1 MIFARYVC
9 TIALLSC
16 LALAQAPA
24 VPKPPAR
31 QPAAEQNEQL
41 PTFRSHV
48 NLVNIFAT
56 VLDRN
61 GAPVGDLQ
69 KSDFELYEDGVRQ
82 DIAVFDRESELPVSI
97 VLALD
102 TSLSTRKDLPLELA
116 SARRFVHDILRP
128 VDALTLYE
136 FDERVTE
143 IVHFTSDL
151 STIDR
156 GINRVRSGTAT
167 SLYDAVYLASEALAT
182 RQGRKVMVLITDGGD
197 TTSSSSYQDAL
208 RAAIESEALMYSI
221 IVVPIEASAGRDTG
235 GEHALIQLSKDTGG
249 KYFYAAGTSQL
260 DEAFRKIDR
269 ELRTQYLLAYYP
281 KPHNQ
286 YSEFRRVEV
295 MVKQPAP
302 AQSGGGGEP
311 GYTVRH
317 RSGYYAYKS
326 IRGSQ

>member
-1 MIFARYVC
+1 MTFARYLCAV
-9 TIALLSC
+9 LLLLC
-16 LALAQAPA
+16 CAAAQPP
-24 VPKPPAR
+24 VPKPPSAQK
-31 QPAAEQNEQL
+31 QPAEQSEQL

-48 NLVNIFAT
+48 NLVNVFAT

-69 KSDFELYEDGVRQ
+69 KNDFEIYEDGVRQ
-82 DIAVFDRESELPVSI
+82 DVAVFDRESELPLSI

-128 VDALTLYE
+128 IDSLTLYE
-136 FDERVTE
+136 FDEGVTE
-143 IVHFTSDL
+143 LVHFSSKL
-151 STIDR
+151 ETIDR
-156 GINRVRSGTAT
+156 GINRVRSGTST
-167 SLYDAVYLASEALAT
+167 SLYDAVYLASQALAN
-182 RQGRKVMVLITDGGD
+182 RQGRKVLVVITDGGD
-197 TTSSSSYQDAL
+197 TTSSASYQDAL

-235 GEHALIQLSKDTGG
+235 GEHALIQLSRDTGG
-249 KYFYAAGTSQL
+249 KYFYAIGTSQL

-281 KPHNQ
+281 KPHNN
-286 YSEFRRVEV
+286 YADFRRVEV
-295 MVKQPAP
+295 TVKQPALSQ
-302 AQSGGGGEP
+302 AGGGAEP

-317 RSGYYAYKS
+317 RTGYYAYKS

>member
-1 MIFARYVC
+1 MIFARNLG

-16 LALAQAPA
+16 SALAQAQAPS

-116 SARRFVHDILRP
+116 SARRHSL
-128 VDALTLYE
+128 
-136 FDERVTE
+136 
-143 IVHFTSDL
+143 
-151 STIDR
+151 
-156 GINRVRSGTAT
+156 GT
-167 SLYDAVYLASEALAT
+167 
-182 RQGRKVMVLITDGGD
+182 
-197 TTSSSSYQDAL
+197 
-208 RAAIESEALMYSI
+208 
-221 IVVPIEASAGRDTG
+221 
-235 GEHALIQLSKDTGG
+235 
-249 KYFYAAGTSQL
+249 
-260 DEAFRKIDR
+260 
-269 ELRTQYLLAYYP
+269 
-281 KPHNQ
+281 
-286 YSEFRRVEV
+286 
-295 MVKQPAP
+295 
-302 AQSGGGGEP
+302 
-311 GYTVRH
+311 
-317 RSGYYAYKS
+317 
-326 IRGSQ
+326 

>member
-1 MIFARYVC
+1 MISARCISTV
-9 TIALLSC
+9 ALLLCS
-16 LALAQAPA
+16 ALAQAQAPP
-24 VPKPPAR
+24 VNKP
-31 QPAAEQNEQL
+31 QPPPEQNEQL

-69 KSDFELYEDGVRQ
+69 KRDFELYEDGVRQ
-82 DIAVFDRESELPVSI
+82 DIAVFDRESELPLSI

-143 IVHFTSDL
+143 MVHFTSDL
-151 STIDR
+151 ATIDR
-156 GINRVRSGTAT
+156 GINRVRSGTST
-167 SLYDAVYLASEALAT
+167 SLYDAVYLASEALAN
-182 RQGRKVMVLITDGGD
+182 RQGRKVLVLITDGGD

-235 GEHALIQLSKDTGG
+235 GEHALIQLSTDTGG
-249 KYFYAAGTSQL
+249 KYFYAMGTAQL

-295 MVKQPAP
+295 AVKMPAP

-317 RSGYYAYKS
+317 RTGYYAYKS
-326 IRGSQ
+326 VRDSR